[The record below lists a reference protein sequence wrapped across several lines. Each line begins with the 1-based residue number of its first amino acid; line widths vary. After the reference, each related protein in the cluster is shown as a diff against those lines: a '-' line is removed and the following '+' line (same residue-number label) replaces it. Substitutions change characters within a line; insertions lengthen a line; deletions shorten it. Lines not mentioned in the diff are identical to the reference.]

1 MFNPY
6 LETEY
11 ITRILNEEEAADL
24 ARRILGEREMCDA
37 RQVDMENNRILRC
50 RSSHYDD
57 NLNEVVIHHDDVYG
71 DWHD

>member
-1 MFNPY
+1 MSTAFYY
-6 LETEY
+6 LS
-11 ITRILNEEEAADL
+11 EEQVLDL

-57 NLNEVVIHHDDVYG
+57 PVDGVIVHHDDIYG
-71 DWHD
+71 DWND